1 MLSLFEIAF
10 QSRKETLEMPALV
23 MGGER
28 KKEKSGGEA
37 EEMDFF
43 FEK

>member
-23 MGGER
+23 MGRER
-28 KKEKSGGEA
+28 KKKWGEA
-37 EEMDFF
+37 EEIDFF